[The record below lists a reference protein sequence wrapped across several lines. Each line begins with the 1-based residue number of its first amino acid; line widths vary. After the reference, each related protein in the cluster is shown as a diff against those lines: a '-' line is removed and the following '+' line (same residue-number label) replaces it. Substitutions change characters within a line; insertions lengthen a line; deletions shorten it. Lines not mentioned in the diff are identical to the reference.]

1 MRERGLAV
9 VVVAYGVPT
18 LLAECLAALGGDY
31 PVIVVD
37 NSSSADVRA
46 VVSEAG
52 ARSIDPGRNLG
63 FAAGV
68 NRALDELDLAV
79 TDVLLLNPDSTID
92 PASIDA
98 LRTRLAEDP
107 RLACVAPAQRQH
119 VSSTEDRV
127 AWPFPTPLGAWIE
140 ALGLGVLR
148 RRREFAIGAVLLL
161 RGEAL
166 VAVGGFDERFFLYAE
181 ETDWQQRAARL
192 GWGTAVCDEI
202 WATHV
207 GAATDGDAY
216 RRELRFH
223 TGAERYIRKHHGRLG
238 WMSYRLANLSGA
250 TARAIV
256 LKGERR
262 HGAARR
268 ARIYACGPDRVA
280 RKAGAVPPPV
290 PRVPEL
296 GGCGRGRNVG
306 PPRRAAAPPR
316 PPLRILLDARDVGV
330 NRNGVARVLEE
341 VVPRLMQLDP
351 ERYVAVTTPAGKTRF
366 GGVASSGLRTVRLY
380 PNSVWEQLI
389 LPLVAAVLHVDLI
402 YSHRECAA
410 IWGPPVLLHVTE
422 DPEAIWE
429 GKIDLDRRTRVRR
442 AYSRIF
448 MDRSLQRV
456 RVVTSTEST
465 RADLMV
471 RHGVRSEQVSVVA
484 LGVDRGRFN
493 RCRPRRSGTSYLF
506 CLTSAD
512 PRDHCELVIEAF
524 ARFHAGPGDAT
535 RLVIAGDLG
544 HLRNIVKT
552 SACNLGVSAFVDLP
566 GRVSDE
572 ELAGLYASSLA
583 TICASSH
590 EGFGLQPLE
599 ALASGSLLIAARTP
613 AVEEVTRGAV
623 VVWAD
628 LEADSLAAAMSTAVR
643 SSSLRDDAAKT
654 NPAVAAQFDWST
666 TATVLHGLLEEAA
679 LARRVRR
686 KRRVTVI
693 RTGGR

>member
-46 VVSEAG
+46 VVSEA
-52 ARSIDPGRNLG
+52 AASSIDPGRNLG

-268 ARIYACGPDRVA
+268 GRAHTRRSVRVA
-280 RKAGAVPPPV
+280 RH
-290 PRVPEL
+290 
-296 GGCGRGRNVG
+296 C
-306 PPRRAAAPPR
+306 
-316 PPLRILLDARDVGV
+316 
-330 NRNGVARVLEE
+330 
-341 VVPRLMQLDP
+341 
-351 ERYVAVTTPAGKTRF
+351 
-366 GGVASSGLRTVRLY
+366 
-380 PNSVWEQLI
+380 
-389 LPLVAAVLHVDLI
+389 VAA
-402 YSHRECAA
+402 
-410 IWGPPVLLHVTE
+410 
-422 DPEAIWE
+422 
-429 GKIDLDRRTRVRR
+429 
-442 AYSRIF
+442 
-448 MDRSLQRV
+448 
-456 RVVTSTEST
+456 
-465 RADLMV
+465 
-471 RHGVRSEQVSVVA
+471 RH
-484 LGVDRGRFN
+484 
-493 RCRPRRSGTSYLF
+493 
-506 CLTSAD
+506 
-512 PRDHCELVIEAF
+512 
-524 ARFHAGPGDAT
+524 
-535 RLVIAGDLG
+535 
-544 HLRNIVKT
+544 
-552 SACNLGVSAFVDLP
+552 
-566 GRVSDE
+566 
-572 ELAGLYASSLA
+572 
-583 TICASSH
+583 
-590 EGFGLQPLE
+590 
-599 ALASGSLLIAARTP
+599 
-613 AVEEVTRGAV
+613 
-623 VVWAD
+623 
-628 LEADSLAAAMSTAVR
+628 
-643 SSSLRDDAAKT
+643 
-654 NPAVAAQFDWST
+654 
-666 TATVLHGLLEEAA
+666 
-679 LARRVRR
+679 
-686 KRRVTVI
+686 
-693 RTGGR
+693 